1 LIEMLRTLVDPRKRR
16 GVRHPLVTV
25 KDNQPTLKQD
35 MADLHLEAFPPSAHH
50 RG

>member
-1 LIEMLRTLVDPRKRR
+1 MLRTLVDPRKRR

-35 MADLHLEAFPPSAHH
+35 IADLHWEAFPPSAQQL
-50 RG
+50 G